1 MEGRRVGKLWCVF
14 FMVLLTPFVAS
25 AELAVCFYAA
35 KPLGSQFS
43 YNPSID
49 PSKVTDPSC
58 SVVTKAS
65 GQTEAQLALI
75 HSTIRGVPAPRY
87 LKVVGGLAVAMTTGE
102 QDAVDTFLAA
112 QAGAQQ
118 VYLDEV
124 ANQDFCNV
132 ADLTTVDAKVDQFY
146 AASQATM
153 TTALQAAT
161 NLATLKDAVTV
172 VAQELVGQKVA
183 MKKLLRCLIS
193 VRKGAR

>member
-1 MEGRRVGKLWCVF
+1 VGKVVCVF
-14 FMVLLTPFVAS
+14 LLVLLTPFVVH
-25 AELAVCFYAA
+25 AELAVCFFTAR
-35 KPLGSQFS
+35 PLGSQFS

-49 PSKVTDPSC
+49 PSKVTDPAC

-65 GQTEAQLALI
+65 GQTDAQLALI
-75 HSTIRGVPAPRY
+75 HSTIRGAPAPKY

-102 QDAVDTFLAA
+102 QDAVDADLAA
-112 QAGAQQ
+112 KAAAQQ
-118 VYLDEV
+118 AYVDEV
-124 ANQDFCNV
+124 SNQDFCNV
-132 ADLTTVDAKVDQFY
+132 ADLTAVDAKVDAFY